1 MTPRRVLF
9 CVPHPSLSRR
19 LFPLPLALCTS
30 VRPRTQLTSPVPHGR
45 ALRRLG
51 PVSSCVNF
59 SRLKRRI
66 ALTLSATHRHGQ
78 TEHAMPSD
86 MRPCSTTTR
95 TTHDAHTVTV
105 TG

>member
-1 MTPRRVLF
+1 MPRRVLL
-9 CVPHPSLSRR
+9 CVPHPRLSRR

-30 VRPRTQLTSPVPHGR
+30 VRPRIQLTPPGGAS
-45 ALRRLG
+45 LLLG
-51 PVSSCVNF
+51 PVRACIEL
-59 SRLKRRI
+59 SRLERRL
-66 ALTLSATHRHGQ
+66 ALRLSATHRHGQ